1 MGNINLRHNWL
12 TGKPDEGYRPTDPV
26 REKDPEIPGDS
37 KVIYE
42 TEPRKTGPDEEKSQV
57 VFRSGGEIL
66 SAVKVR
72 ASNVLGQDFIRY
84 RFRGK
89 EFRAM
94 SNIYK
99 YLENE
104 RD

>member
-1 MGNINLRHNWL
+1 MEKIDLGHNWL
-12 TGKPDEGYRPTDPV
+12 TGKPDEGYRPNDRI
-26 REKDPEIPGDS
+26 RETDPEIPEDG

-42 TEPRKTGPDEEKSQV
+42 TEPRKIDPDEEKSQV
-57 VFRSGGEIL
+57 VFRFGGEIL

-72 ASNVLGQDFIRY
+72 TPTIFGQDFIRY

-89 EFRAM
+89 EFKTM
-94 SNIYK
+94 NNIYK